1 MKSGLA
7 QVQDFNYR
15 QPREQAECFPQGL
28 LQYRTLQEPVLW
40 AGRGLAHGRKAFT
53 VVKLKTE
60 NMSALPE
67 RMTRSLK
74 GKQIPRLVI
83 LPS

>member
-1 MKSGLA
+1 MFPPVIVAIPDLA
-7 QVQDFNYR
+7 R
-15 QPREQAECFPQGL
+15 AC
-28 LQYRTLQEPVLW
+28 PVGW
-40 AGRGLAHGRKAFT
+40 QGLAHGRKAFI

-67 RMTRSLK
+67 RLTRSLK